1 MFSDLF
7 FSPTSNGAGFPPHFF
22 RNTIFIPLYPDVF
35 GPFLQPHIPDKFKSA
50 RGWIFVDV
58 YSIIIAVSCW
68 FYMENCEEYGEKYFK

>member
-1 MFSDLF
+1 MERSWI
-7 FSPTSNGAGFPPHFF
+7 PTPLF

-68 FYMENCEEYGEKYFK
+68 FYMENCEEYGEKYFE